1 MAEPI
6 VTTTRHEVSIFPLDD
21 INRRAFTLYVERL
34 RYRRP
39 GEGEW
44 RVIDGVYGYNERA
57 LPDTDVRDA
66 PGFDETTALGIAKEA
81 ARHIVVN
88 GMSATEVYDR
98 TRPAPEGAR

>member
-1 MAEPI
+1 MTEPI
-6 VTTTRHEVSIFPLDD
+6 VTTTRHEVSLFPLDD

-44 RVIDGVYGYNERA
+44 RVTDGVYGYNERA

-98 TRPAPEGAR
+98 TRPATEGAR